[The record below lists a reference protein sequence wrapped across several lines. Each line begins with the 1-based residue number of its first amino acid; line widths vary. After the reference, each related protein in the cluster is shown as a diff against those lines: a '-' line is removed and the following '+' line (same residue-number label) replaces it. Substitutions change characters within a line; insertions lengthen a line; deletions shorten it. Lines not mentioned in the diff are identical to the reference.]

1 MRHAYLILCH
11 TDLQLLHTLVSIL
24 DDSRNDIFIHID
36 KKAAYSGTDII
47 VKKAGL
53 YVLEQRMDARWGDYS
68 LVRVELLLFETAHNE
83 GNYAYYH
90 LLSGADLPLKS
101 QDDIHQW
108 CNAHPGIEYI
118 GFSGAETDGE
128 ALWRAQHYFPFSH
141 CFRSNNL
148 LIRIVRKTILFF
160 QDIFSLKR
168 HVGMVVK
175 KGPQWCSVT
184 HDFVSYLLQNKIK
197 VKQMFSHTYCPDE
210 LFIQTVCW
218 NSPFREKLYDPMQEF
233 KGCMRYI
240 QWVDGALQDMD
251 IATVKDALLSNR
263 WFARKFN
270 SLHSEEIKMVLANLS

>member
-68 LVRVELLLFETAHNE
+68 LVRVELLLFETAHNK
-83 GNYAYYH
+83 GSYAYYH

-108 CNAHPGIEYI
+108 FNAHPGIEYI